1 MSLDLLNDLVNKVK
15 ESDFVNNFID
25 ELTDY
30 LKNANEKGETQL
42 NNEQNNNLDIYRE
55 ENCLYQ
61 VVDFSSNG
69 VFLQNTNN
77 DKIFEETDISQELL
91 DKIGNDY
98 ILRYK
103 DGEYIVE
110 EELTDDFMNSMV
122 GIQEYRKIKEDFEK
136 ESNILE
142 IDSNTKFNVD
152 LRNSDY
158 TILSYG
164 KEKNTIEVPNALI
177 PYFAVEGNVLKY
189 DNGKF
194 IREN

>member
-15 ESDFVNNFID
+15 ESEFVNNFID

-42 NNEQNNNLDIYRE
+42 NKEQNNNLDVYQQ

-77 DKIFEETDISQELL
+77 DKIFEETNISQELL

-103 DGEYIVE
+103 DGKYFIE
-110 EELTDDFMNSMV
+110 EELTDNFMNSMV
-122 GIQEYRKIKEDFEK
+122 GIQEYRKIKEEFEK
-136 ESNILE
+136 GSNILE

-194 IREN
+194 KK

>member
-42 NNEQNNNLDIYRE
+42 NNEQNNNLDVYRQ

-69 VFLQNTNN
+69 VFLQNTKN
-77 DKIFEETDISQELL
+77 DKIFEETNISQELL
-91 DKIGNDY
+91 NKIGNDY

-103 DGEYIVE
+103 DGKYVIE
-110 EELTDDFMNSMV
+110 EELTDNFMNSMV
-122 GIQEYRKIKEDFEK
+122 GIQEYRKIKEEFEK

>member
-42 NNEQNNNLDIYRE
+42 NNEQNNNLDVYLQ

-69 VFLQNTNN
+69 VFLQNTKN
-77 DKIFEETDISQELL
+77 DKIFEETNISQELL

-103 DGEYIVE
+103 DGKYVIE
-110 EELTDDFMNSMV
+110 EELTDNFMNSMV
-122 GIQEYRKIKEDFEK
+122 GIQEYRKIKEEFEK

>member
-42 NNEQNNNLDIYRE
+42 NNEQNNNLDVYRQ

-69 VFLQNTNN
+69 VFLQNTKN
-77 DKIFEETDISQELL
+77 DKIFEETNISQELL

-103 DGEYIVE
+103 DGKYVIE
-110 EELTDDFMNSMV
+110 EELTDNFMNSMV
-122 GIQEYRKIKEDFEK
+122 GIQEYRKIKEEFEK

>member
-25 ELTDY
+25 ELADY

-77 DKIFEETDISQELL
+77 DKIFEETNISQELL

-103 DGEYIVE
+103 DGKYIIE

-122 GIQEYRKIKEDFEK
+122 GIQEYRKIKEEFEK

>member
-1 MSLDLLNDLVNKVK
+1 MSLELFNDLINKVK

-77 DKIFEETDISQELL
+77 DKIFEETNISQELL

-103 DGEYIVE
+103 DGKYIIE
-110 EELTDDFMNSMV
+110 EELTDNFMNSMV
-122 GIQEYRKIKEDFEK
+122 GIQEYRKIKEEFEK

>member
-1 MSLDLLNDLVNKVK
+1 MSLDLFNDLINKVK
-15 ESDFVNNFID
+15 ESDFINNFID

-77 DKIFEETDISQELL
+77 DKIFEETNISQELL

-103 DGEYIVE
+103 DGKYIIE
-110 EELTDDFMNSMV
+110 EELTDNFMNSMV
-122 GIQEYRKIKEDFEK
+122 GIQEYRKIKEEFEK

-152 LRNSDY
+152 LRNSDN

>member
-15 ESDFVNNFID
+15 ESEFVNNFID

-42 NNEQNNNLDIYRE
+42 NKEQNNNLDVYQQ

-77 DKIFEETDISQELL
+77 DKIFEETNISQELL

-103 DGEYIVE
+103 DGKYIIE
-110 EELTDDFMNSMV
+110 EELTDNFMNSMV
-122 GIQEYRKIKEDFEK
+122 GIQEYRKIKEEFEK
-136 ESNILE
+136 GSNILE

-194 IREN
+194 KK

>member
-1 MSLDLLNDLVNKVK
+1 MSLDLFNDLVNKVK

-25 ELTDY
+25 ELADY

-103 DGEYIVE
+103 DGKYIVE

-152 LRNSDY
+152 LRNSDN

>member
-42 NNEQNNNLDIYRE
+42 NNEQNNNLGVYLQ

-69 VFLQNTNN
+69 VFLQNTKN
-77 DKIFEETDISQELL
+77 DKIFEEINISQELL

-103 DGEYIVE
+103 DGKYVIE
-110 EELTDDFMNSMV
+110 EELTDNFMNSMV
-122 GIQEYRKIKEDFEK
+122 GIQEYRKIKEEFEK

>member
-77 DKIFEETDISQELL
+77 DKIFEETNISQELL

-103 DGEYIVE
+103 DGKYIIE
-110 EELTDDFMNSMV
+110 EELTDNFMNSMV
-122 GIQEYRKIKEDFEK
+122 GIQEYRKIKEEFEK

-152 LRNSDY
+152 LRNSDN